1 MKDSVALKTRTPDT
15 HVSKRRI
22 GSASL
27 MEIRKHGLL
36 YLLTLPGLLLIFVFA
51 YLPMGGIVI
60 AFQNFNAIKGIT
72 GSEFVGFKNFEFF
85 IQSNEVLYVIFN
97 TLFLNALFILFGT
110 FASVGIAVMFSE
122 LGGKWF
128 KRIVQSLVTLPNFL
142 SWTVIAMFVTALLS
156 SDTGMLNKW
165 LAVFG
170 IEPVSFFN
178 EASIWP
184 AILVLIKIWQGA
196 GFGSIVYL
204 ATITSINPDIYE
216 SASIDGASRWKKI
229 RYITLP
235 LLKPTVILMI
245 LLAMGGIFYGDF
257 GMIYAIVGRN
267 VMLYPTTDVIDTYVF
282 RALMEL
288 NDMGMAAAVGVF
300 QSLVGFILVV
310 SVNQLARKFSPD
322 SALF

>member
-1 MKDSVALKTRTPDT
+1 MKDSVALETRAPSTNARKKGGVVLT
-15 HVSKRRI
+15 
-22 GSASL
+22 
-27 MEIRKHGLL
+27 EIRKHGLL
-36 YLLTLPGLLLIFVFA
+36 YLLTLPGILLIFIFA

-60 AFQNFNAIKGIT
+60 AFQDFNAIKGIT
-72 GSEFVGFKNFEFF
+72 GSEFVGLKNFEFF
-85 IQSNEVLYVIFN
+85 IQSNEVLFVIFN

-110 FASVGIAVMFSE
+110 FASVAIAVMFSE

-165 LAVFG
+165 LGAFG
-170 IEPVSFFN
+170 MEPVTFFN
-178 EASIWP
+178 EPAIWP

-204 ATITSINPDIYE
+204 ATITGINPDIYE

-235 LLKPTVILMI
+235 LLKPTVILMM

-267 VMLYPTTDVIDTYVF
+267 VMLYSTTDVIDTYVY

-300 QSLVGFILVV
+300 QSLVGFVLVV

>member
-1 MKDSVALKTRTPDT
+1 MKESVALETRAPSTNVRKKGGVILT
-15 HVSKRRI
+15 E
-22 GSASL
+22 L
-27 MEIRKHGLL
+27 RKHGLL
-36 YLLTLPGLLLIFVFA
+36 YLLTLPGILLIFVFA

-60 AFQNFNAIKGIT
+60 AFQDFNAIKGIT

-85 IQSNEVLYVIFN
+85 IQSNEVLFVIFN

-110 FASVGIAVMFSE
+110 CASVGIAVMFSE

-165 LAVFG
+165 LAAFG

-178 EASIWP
+178 EPAIWP

-196 GFGSIVYL
+196 GFGAIVYL
-204 ATITSINPDIYE
+204 ATITGINPDIYE

-235 LLKPTVILMI
+235 LLKPTVILMM

-267 VMLYPTTDVIDTYVF
+267 VLLYPTTDVIDTYVF

-310 SVNQLARKFSPD
+310 AVNQLARKFSPD

>member
-1 MKDSVALKTRTPDT
+1 MKDSVALETRAPSTNARKKGGVVLT
-15 HVSKRRI
+15 
-22 GSASL
+22 
-27 MEIRKHGLL
+27 EIRKHGLL
-36 YLLTLPGLLLIFVFA
+36 YLLTLPGILLIFIFA

-60 AFQNFNAIKGIT
+60 AFQDFNAIKGIT
-72 GSEFVGFKNFEFF
+72 GSDFVGLKNFEFF
-85 IQSNEVLYVIFN
+85 IQSNEVLFVIFN

-110 FASVGIAVMFSE
+110 FASVAIAVMFSE

-165 LAVFG
+165 LGAFG
-170 IEPVSFFN
+170 MEPVTFFN
-178 EASIWP
+178 EPAIWP

-204 ATITSINPDIYE
+204 ATITGINPDIYE

-235 LLKPTVILMI
+235 LLKPTVILMM

-267 VMLYPTTDVIDTYVF
+267 VMLYSTTDVIDTYVY

-300 QSLVGFILVV
+300 QSLVGFVLVV

>member
-15 HVSKRRI
+15 NVRTK
-22 GSASL
+22 GGAFL
-27 MEIRKHGLL
+27 TEMRKNGLL
-36 YLLTLPGLLLIFVFA
+36 YLLTLPGILLIFVFS

-60 AFQNFNAIKGIT
+60 AFQNFNAIKGIA

-85 IQSNEVLYVIFN
+85 IQSNEVLHVIFN

-110 FASVGIAVMFSE
+110 CASVAIAVMFSE

-165 LAVFG
+165 LITLGF
-170 IEPVSFFN
+170 EPISFFN
-178 EASIWP
+178 ESAIWP
-184 AILVLIKIWQGA
+184 IILVLIKIWQGA
-196 GFGSIVYL
+196 GFGAIVYL
-204 ATITSINPDIYE
+204 ATITGINPDIYE

-235 LLKPTVILMI
+235 LLKPTVILMM

-267 VMLYPTTDVIDTYVF
+267 VLLYPTTDVIDTYVF

-300 QSLVGFILVV
+300 QSLVGFILVIT
-310 SVNQLARKFSPD
+310 VNQLARKFSPD

>member
-1 MKDSVALKTRTPDT
+1 
-15 HVSKRRI
+15 
-22 GSASL
+22 
-27 MEIRKHGLL
+27 
-36 YLLTLPGLLLIFVFA
+36 
-51 YLPMGGIVI
+51 MGGIVI

-85 IQSNEVLYVIFN
+85 IQSNEVLHVIFN

-110 FASVGIAVMFSE
+110 CASVAIAVMFSE

-142 SWTVIAMFVTALLS
+142 SWTVIAMFMTALLS

-165 LAVFG
+165 LISFG
-170 IEPVSFFN
+170 FEPISFFN
-178 EASIWP
+178 EPAIWP
-184 AILVLIKIWQGA
+184 IILVLIKIWQGA
-196 GFGSIVYL
+196 GFGAIVYL
-204 ATITSINPDIYE
+204 ATITGINPDIYE

-235 LLKPTVILMI
+235 LLKPTVILMM

-267 VMLYPTTDVIDTYVF
+267 VLLYPTTDVIDTYVF

-300 QSLVGFILVV
+300 QSLVGFILVIT
-310 SVNQLARKFSPD
+310 VNQLARKFSPD